1 MEFVNIVWTQIV
13 GATEEVEDE
22 EIIEQDESGNTMT
35 LSGHFLQMPDGTLVK
50 AEQDTEIDFED
61 NIIYRYICGF
71 VFASITNVPECDSKK

>member
-1 MEFVNIVWTQIV
+1 MEFVVDWTQIV

-22 EIIEQDESGNTMT
+22 EIIEQDESGNTMA

-61 NIIYRYICGF
+61 NIIYR
-71 VFASITNVPECDSKK
+71 